1 MRLRIRRR
9 IDLLPAAGSR
19 YGAGGRL
26 NFIEM
31 RKLLPTRLI
40 ACVLLG
46 LCGLIVEAQMHKV
59 EKPERVTRAIAVY
72 EFTGELSKP
81 AQARLVPVSL
91 FINDHFEDAGVYL
104 AQPVPFVLQPG
115 DVYSIERA
123 GEVLGTLD
131 VDSTRRVVT
140 RRAVAD
146 DDPVGAWYAYGIFTA
161 PMQPKPSKLKASVV
175 KPVIAGGEAADDDQP
190 HLAVRAGAQDT
201 TTPAK
206 PGEKSSDTAA
216 KSAPGVQNPA
226 PEDDPDRPTLRHRDA
241 PPPGKAKKE
250 KDSGSVIPMQGSLN
264 DDPDRPVLRRG
275 TVIEELVPKQLDGVP
290 AGLHQVVAV
299 SDAANRDPHS
309 FKREWESEQERKQ
322 TLAAVQA
329 LARPMVAAYLA
340 KNRLQ
345 AVVAADAA
353 SKASAGPSFASTPK
367 SAATAGSTSS
377 KAGVQRAGV
386 KKATASPPAPSFSL
400 TNEVL
405 EGYLLS
411 YGGLPTFVY
420 TTEVPVAAGGPVY
433 LTMVAQRLPM
443 GELQVSLSSVTDA
456 THMDRT
462 PWMRPVD
469 VVDADASHRASLLIE
484 LRAQSSRQF
493 ALYRLV
499 TAKAEQ
505 TFVTGI
511 IE

>member
-1 MRLRIRRR
+1 
-9 IDLLPAAGSR
+9 
-19 YGAGGRL
+19 
-26 NFIEM
+26 M
-31 RKLLPTRLI
+31 RKLLPIRWS
-40 ACVLLG
+40 ACALLG
-46 LCGLIVEAQMHKV
+46 LCGLCVDAQMHKV

-72 EFTGELSKP
+72 EFTGDLSKP
-81 AQARLVPVSL
+81 AGARLVPVSL

-131 VDSTRRVVT
+131 VDYTRHVVT
-140 RRAVAD
+140 RRAAAD

-161 PMQPKPSKLKASVV
+161 PAAAKPSKLKASAV
-175 KPVIAGGEAADDDQP
+175 KPVIAGGDAPEDDQP

-201 TTPAK
+201 TAATPAK
-206 PGEKSSDTAA
+206 PGDTTSESTTA
-216 KSAPGVQNPA
+216 KSVPNPA

-250 KDSGSVIPMQGSLN
+250 KDSGSVIPMSGSLN
-264 DDPDRPVLRRG
+264 DDPDRPKLRRG

-309 FKREWESEQERKQ
+309 FKREWESEQERKE

-329 LARPMVAAYLA
+329 LAKPMVAAYLA
-340 KNRLQ
+340 KNKLQ
-345 AVVAADAA
+345 AVVAADAS

-367 SAATAGSTSS
+367 SAAAAGSTST
-377 KAGVQRAGV
+377 KAGTQRAAA
-386 KKATASPPAPSFSL
+386 KKAAVTLPAPSFSL
-400 TNEVL
+400 TSEVL

-469 VVDADASHRASLLIE
+469 VVDAEASHRASLLME

>member
-1 MRLRIRRR
+1 VAFCSLT
-9 IDLLPAAGSR
+9 AH
-19 YGAGGRL
+19 
-26 NFIEM
+26 
-31 RKLLPTRLI
+31 
-40 ACVLLG
+40 
-46 LCGLIVEAQMHKV
+46 AQMHKV
-59 EKPERVTRAIAVY
+59 EKPERVTRALAVY
-72 EFTGELSKP
+72 EFTGELTKP
-81 AQARLVPVSL
+81 SQARLVPVSL

-131 VDSTRRVVT
+131 VDYTRHVVT

-146 DDPVGAWYAYGIFTA
+146 DDPVGAWYAYGIFTPPA
-161 PMQPKPSKLKASVV
+161 AAKPSKLKASAV
-175 KPVIAGGEAADDDQP
+175 KPVIAGGEVPEDDQP

-201 TTPAK
+201 TPPAK
-206 PGEKSSDTAA
+206 PGEKTSDTTTA
-216 KSAPGVQNPA
+216 KNVPNPA

-250 KDSGSVIPMQGSLN
+250 KDSGSVIPMSGSLN
-264 DDPDRPVLRRG
+264 DDPDRPTLRRG

-290 AGLHQVVAV
+290 ASLHQVVAV
-299 SDAANRDPHS
+299 SDAANRDPHP
-309 FKREWESEQERKQ
+309 FKREWESEQERKD

-329 LARPMVAAYLA
+329 LAKPIVAAYLA
-340 KNRLQ
+340 KNKLHG
-345 AVVAADAA
+345 VVNGV
-353 SKASAGPSFASTPK
+353 SAPGSGPSFASTPK
-367 SAATAGSTSS
+367 PAATG
-377 KAGVQRAGV
+377 
-386 KKATASPPAPSFSL
+386 ATAARRTASKRLPAGPALPDFSL

-405 EGYLLS
+405 EGYQLS

-433 LTMVAQRLPM
+433 LTMVAQRLPT

-456 THMDRT
+456 SHMDRT

-469 VVDADASHRASLLIE
+469 VVDADASHRASLLME